1 MSLKPYPKYKDS
13 GVAWLGDVPEHW
25 NVKRLKYVCNVFPS
39 NVDKKSYDDGI
50 PVRLCNYTDVYYNE
64 TINEQMELMTATATA
79 GQIAKFTLR
88 AGDVIITKDSET
100 ADDIAIPAY
109 VPTDLP
115 NVVCGYHLSMVRVK
129 NDNVGLFIK
138 RLFDGRYLKSKFEVL
153 ANGLTR
159 VGLGQYALDNV
170 EIPLPSAAEQTT
182 IANFLDH
189 ETRKIDAL
197 IAEQQQ
203 LIVLLAEKRQATI
216 SHAVTK
222 GLNPKAPMKDSGVVW
237 LGEVPEHWATMK
249 VARAFPSIGS
259 GTTPKSDNALYYDD
273 ENGTPWLNTGDL
285 NDGDLYSCSKKVSDL
300 AIKEHSTLK
309 IYPPNSVV
317 IAMYGATI
325 GKLAILKFS
334 TTVNQACCVFGVSE
348 VITKDFI
355 FYWLFGLRAQIIS
368 LATGGGQPNISQDV
382 IKNLFMAAPCTNE
395 QTAIANY
402 LDVEIS
408 KLDTLQ
414 TEANNVIALL
424 KERRTA
430 LISAA
435 VTGKI
440 DVRGWTAPQNN

>member
-1 MSLKPYPKYKDS
+1 MSLKPYPNYKPS

-25 NVKRLKYVCNVFPS
+25 DVKRLKRMATIHNGRDYKHVELDEGGFPVIGS
-39 NVDKKSYDDGI
+39 GGEFTRSSEYLYSGESVLLGRKG
-50 PVRLCNYTDVYYNE
+50 
-64 TINEQMELMTATATA
+64 TINKPLYINGEFWTVDTMFYTQTYESTLTKYLYYCSLTIRFDLYSTSTA
-79 GQIAKFTLR
+79 
-88 AGDVIITKDSET
+88 
-100 ADDIAIPAY
+100 
-109 VPTDLP
+109 
-115 NVVCGYHLSMVRVK
+115 
-129 NDNVGLFIK
+129 
-138 RLFDGRYLKSKFEVL
+138 
-153 ANGLTR
+153 
-159 VGLGQYALDNV
+159 
-170 EIPLPSAAEQTT
+170 LPSMTQADLASIQFGVPKIEEQTT
-182 IANFLDH
+182 IANFLDF